1 MAGQRA
7 KVNCAIEYI
16 SFSAHTDFK
25 QTTQFIRALKPAHI
39 ILVHG
44 EKTEMGK
51 LKDALIRQYEDIT
64 DYSIQV
70 YNPRNT
76 QPVELYFRGEK
87 SAKVIG
93 KLAST
98 AQPIVD
104 TEVNGI
110 LVKRNFKYHL
120 YSPED
125 LPNYTDLAISTV
137 VQRQSVPYKGDQ
149 NVLAAAMQKSFGNFK
164 RPASVAGTGS
174 RIRILDAI
182 DLIFETTYVI
192 LEVGEKSFES
202 KFCLW
207 FVKAF

>member
-1 MAGQRA
+1 MSGQRT

-39 ILVHG
+39 VLVHG

-51 LKDALIRQYEDIT
+51 LKEALIRQYEDIT
-64 DYSIQV
+64 DYTIQV

-87 SAKVIG
+87 NAKVIG

-98 AQPIVD
+98 AKPVVD
-104 TEVNGI
+104 AEVNGI

-125 LPNYTDLAISTV
+125 LGNYTDLSISTV
-137 VQRQSVPYKGDQ
+137 LQRQSVPFKGDHEA
-149 NVLAAAMQKSFGNFK
+149 LAAAIQKNFGKLK
-164 RPASVAGTGS
+164 RTATSLGKGIKLLV
-174 RIRILDAI
+174 LDAI
-182 DLIFETTYVI
+182 DLIFENEFII
-192 LEVGEKSFES
+192 LEASLF
-202 KFCLW
+202 L
-207 FVKAF
+207 